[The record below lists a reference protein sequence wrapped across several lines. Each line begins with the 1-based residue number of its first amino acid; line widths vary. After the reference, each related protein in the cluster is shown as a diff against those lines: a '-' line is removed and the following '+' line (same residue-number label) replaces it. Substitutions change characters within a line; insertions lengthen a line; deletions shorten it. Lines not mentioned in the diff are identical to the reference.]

1 MDHEWLGTLWSDPSQ
16 GEEGWVGDRLS
27 GMAPFMTVDRD
38 TWIVDDVNGAVRCQV
53 RGDVRRPPLDLLTHT
68 PPKLIILFKDA

>member
-1 MDHEWLGTLWSDPSQ
+1 M
-16 GEEGWVGDRLS
+16 S

-38 TWIVDDVNGAVRCQV
+38 TWIVDDVNGAVRCQI